1 MINGLI
7 GQKKVQSQKFLED
20 GRRIPVTEIAVSDN
34 AVLQVKTQQKDAY
47 TSIQLGYGIKKKPIR
62 ALAGHAKK
70 AGVAITPATIK
81 ELRIINTNEELPAS
95 GEMITVDAVFKPG
108 DMIDITGT
116 SKGKG
121 FAGGVRR
128 YNFRGGPKTHGQS
141 DRHRAPG
148 SIGQGTTPG
157 RVYKGKRMA
166 GHMGVDTV
174 TIRNLTV
181 VDVDAVE
188 KKLYVLGL
196 VPGSKD
202 TMLFITRIGEKKNFV
217 PLLKKEEPKK
227 EEPKEEAV
235 SAEPVGEEP
244 KVAEEAPKEE
254 VKAKETETKKED
266 K

>member
-7 GQKKVQSQKFLED
+7 GQKKIQSQKFLED

-34 AVLQVKTQQKDAY
+34 AVLQIKTNEKDSY
-47 TSIQLGYGIKKKPIR
+47 TAVQLGYGTKKKPFKS
-62 ALAGHAKK
+62 LAGHAKK
-70 AGVAITPATIK
+70 LGVTTAPAVMR
-81 ELRIINTNEELPAS
+81 ELRVMEVNDDLPKS
-95 GEMITVDAVFKPG
+95 GDLVTVDSVFKPG
-108 DMIDITGT
+108 DIVDVTGT

-174 TIRNLTV
+174 TIKNLTV
-181 VDVDAVE
+181 VDVDAE
-188 KKLYVLGL
+188 GKNLYVLGL
-196 VPGSKD
+196 VPGHRD
-202 TMLFITRIGEKKNFV
+202 TVLFITKIGEQKNYV
-217 PLLKKEEPKK
+217 PLLKNEEAQETQPTEEVSQPVSEETETKEAVVEEVKT
-227 EEPKEEAV
+227 EEPKE
-235 SAEPVGEEP
+235 
-244 KVAEEAPKEE
+244 
-254 VKAKETETKKED
+254 D